1 METKH
6 IQDPDEEACTVKVD
20 VSKKRK
26 FYLGGGKPKHFV
38 EASVGKDQDLKM
50 SLVEKETLS
59 EFHSDMM
66 LKVWK
71 RCRQNNIDVVD
82 FMAKTSDGFIIMSNI
97 THDGSQIYGRSLLHT
112 IKSDDH
118 GERKRDVNE
127 LDKKFINLMQNNH
140 EKINQAALKIAEK
153 TASAGI
159 ILPSDDP
166 LDLILHP
173 DGSWQ
178 IMPLDIENA
187 VLDSAPS
194 NEERARDIEVM
205 NKKMW
210 HFS

>member
-1 METKH
+1 
-6 IQDPDEEACTVKVD
+6 
-20 VSKKRK
+20 
-26 FYLGGGKPKHFV
+26 
-38 EASVGKDQDLKM
+38 
-50 SLVEKETLS
+50 
-59 EFHSDMM
+59 
-66 LKVWK
+66 
-71 RCRQNNIDVVD
+71 
-82 FMAKTSDGFIIMSNI
+82 
-97 THDGSQIYGRSLLHT
+97 
-112 IKSDDH
+112 
-118 GERKRDVNE
+118 
-127 LDKKFINLMQNNH
+127 MQNNH